1 MEEYVEGF
9 VGGVGWMGSDVSN
22 DEWPR
27 FDGTYLVIL
36 CVVHGNMGVLYIVL
50 LEQESD
56 DNKFSRV
63 VMILTHT
70 IHKIKHNDYGN
81 PNTEV

>member
-1 MEEYVEGF
+1 
-9 VGGVGWMGSDVSN
+9 MG
-22 DEWPR
+22 
-27 FDGTYLVIL
+27 IL

-63 VMILTHT
+63 VRILTHT
-70 IHKIKHNDYGN
+70 THKIKHNDYVN